1 MDGTK
6 RPFRKILF
14 KAAGKLQTGGEY
26 LEKFG
31 SLCILSI
38 LSDIRDGIHAQ
49 WSRLRMLFSPRPFQ
63 NLSKLLLHIVILWPY
78 GIHF

>member
-14 KAAGKLQTGGEY
+14 KAAGKLQTGGEN

-31 SLCILSI
+31 SLCKHVSI
-38 LSDIRDGIHAQ
+38 LSDMREGIHAQ
-49 WSRLRMLFSPRPFQ
+49 WSRLRMLFSPRPFE
-63 NLSKLLLHIVILWPY
+63 NLSKLLLQI
-78 GIHF
+78 